1 MHLIARFLFKLLGWR
16 ISGQVPNLNK
26 FVVIMAPH
34 TSAWDFPI
42 GMLAKFILNV
52 QFSFLA
58 KQEIFKPPFGFI
70 FKALGGIA
78 VDRSASHNMVDQ
90 AVKTFAERE
99 HFILALSP
107 EGTRKYV
114 AKWKTGFYYIALKAH
129 VPIVLAFLDYEKKLA
144 GIGPTFYPTGN
155 AEQDIETIKAFYRTI
170 KGRHPEQGVL

>member
-1 MHLIARFLFKLLGWR
+1 MQLIARFLFKLLGWS

-26 FVVIMAPH
+26 FVVIIAPH
-34 TSAWDFPI
+34 TSAWDLPLA
-42 GMLAKFILNV
+42 MLAKFILNV
-52 QFSFLA
+52 QFAFLA

-70 FKALGGIA
+70 FKALGGVA
-78 VDRSASHNMVDQ
+78 VNRSASHNMVDQ

-114 AKWKTGFYYIALKAH
+114 AKWKTGFYYIALQAH
-129 VPIVLAFLDYEKKLA
+129 VPIVLAFLDYEKKQA

-155 AEQDIETIKAFYRTI
+155 AEQDIEAIKAFYRTI